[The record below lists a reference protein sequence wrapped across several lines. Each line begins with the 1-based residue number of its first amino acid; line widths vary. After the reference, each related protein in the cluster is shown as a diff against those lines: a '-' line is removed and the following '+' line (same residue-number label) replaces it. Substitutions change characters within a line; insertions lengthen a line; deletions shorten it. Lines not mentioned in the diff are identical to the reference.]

1 MSTIGGKR
9 KENTENSDYSKC
21 VGLFE
26 AKVIAINPTA
36 EQYKNLLNI
45 ELKEDSKATEYLGTN
60 NDGNDYL
67 RVDIWLED
75 IIEFKLEHKEYFPEI
90 RDFEQY
96 LGTWKTNQVIW
107 DSEYGFDE
115 TFSELTR
122 VEKKEVI
129 SYEWVTITE

>member
-9 KENTENSDYSKC
+9 KENTENSDYSKR

-45 ELKEDSKATEYLGTN
+45 ELKEDSKAIEYLGTN

-75 IIEFKLEHKEYFPEI
+75 VKDGNRFKTTFFLEYKI
-90 RDFEQY
+90 RENKD
-96 LGTWKTNQVIW
+96 GT
-107 DSEYGFDE
+107 
-115 TFSELTR
+115 
-122 VEKKEVI
+122 KKQ
-129 SYEWVTITE
+129 